1 MKAKVFI
8 ITITIHILVV
18 AGLFFLSACSTKY
31 GPVSASGPLALEGV
45 EQSPSLEFR
54 APTRPE
60 NKEELSIGE
69 DAPAMDAGSDLE
81 DSTADPA
88 PEPEMVYVVEPG
100 DSLWKLSKRHGLSLN
115 ELAMANDLTRNS
127 LLQIGQKLTIPTK
140 APSETSDVEENLPLP
155 VEPIGPEPAKALPL
169 TIQPYTVV
177 AGDMLSSISLR
188 FNTRVED
195 IMAANGLTSHNIQ
208 VDQVLSIPVNSKSNA
223 VSMVVQ
229 KPAPEVSPAPAAEKE
244 TLVHVV
250 QRGETPS
257 GIAQKYGIS
266 VARLMDDNKIID
278 PRRMYAGGELKIQLV
293 ESRIKPAN
301 NPLNN

>member
-8 ITITIHILVV
+8 IAIAIHILVV

-31 GPVSASGPLALEGV
+31 GPVSASGPLALEAV

-60 NKEELSIGE
+60 NKEDLSIGE
-69 DAPAMDAGSDLE
+69 DALADEPSSELDTAIDGGSDLE

-88 PEPEMVYVVEPG
+88 PEQEMVYVVESG
-100 DSLWKLSKRHGLSLN
+100 DSLWKLSKRHGVSLD

-127 LLQIGQKLTIPTK
+127 LLQIGQKLTIP
-140 APSETSDVEENLPLP
+140 V
-155 VEPIGPEPAKALPL
+155 
-169 TIQPYTVV
+169 
-177 AGDMLSSISLR
+177 
-188 FNTRVED
+188 NTE
-195 IMAANGLTSHNIQ
+195 
-208 VDQVLSIPVNSKSNA
+208 SNA
-223 VSMVVQ
+223 DSPVVV
-229 KPAPEVSPAPAAEKE
+229 KPAAEISPAPAAEQE
-244 TLVHVV
+244 TVIHVV

-266 VARLMDDNKIID
+266 VARLMDDNQIID

>member
-1 MKAKVFI
+1 MKAKVLI
-8 ITITIHILVV
+8 MAIAIHILVV
-18 AGLFFLSACSTKY
+18 AGLFFLSACSTAY
-31 GPVSASGPLALEGV
+31 GPVSASGPLALEAV

-60 NKEELSIGE
+60 NKEELSIEG
-69 DAPAMDAGSDLE
+69 DAPADAPSPELDQAKDGGSDLE

-88 PEPEMVYVVEPG
+88 PESAKEYVVESG
-100 DSLWKLSKRHGLSLN
+100 DSLWRISRRYGLSLD

-127 LLQIGQKLTIPTK
+127 LLLIGQKLTIPVN
-140 APSETSDVEENLPLP
+140 SESNADSPVV
-155 VEPIGPEPAKALPL
+155 VEPASVISPEPAAEEE
-169 TIQPYTVV
+169 TV
-177 AGDMLSSISLR
+177 I
-188 FNTRVED
+188 
-195 IMAANGLTSHNIQ
+195 
-208 VDQVLSIPVNSKSNA
+208 
-223 VSMVVQ
+223 
-229 KPAPEVSPAPAAEKE
+229 
-244 TLVHVV
+244 HVV

-266 VARLMDDNKIID
+266 VARLMDDNHISD